1 MSISHTGMVY
11 FGTEAKPYK
20 ETEIQDSIVN
30 SVVNRFKERS
40 EVGIAKYG
48 TTMDRK
54 DLSTL
59 EWMIH
64 FREELMDG
72 LLYLERVIQ
81 DTQKEN
87 IIDIMK
93 SDEELGLYAD
103 TWTGTG
109 TAHGTTAGILY
120 NEELEKRMNIIGQN
134 GNDGTHY

>member
-1 MSISHTGMVY
+1 MVY

-20 ETEIQDSIVN
+20 ETEVVKDTIVE
-30 SVVNRFKERS
+30 SVVKQFKERS
-40 EVGIAKYG
+40 EVGITKYG
-48 TTMDRK
+48 TTLDRK

-72 LLYLERVIQ
+72 LLYLERVIK

-87 IIDIMK
+87 IIDMMK
-93 SDEELGLYAD
+93 SDEELGLYAN
-103 TWTGTG
+103 TFSGTG

>member
-1 MSISHTGMVY
+1 MVY

-20 ETEIQDSIVN
+20 ESEIQDSIVN

-48 TTMDRK
+48 TTLDRK

-72 LLYLERVIQ
+72 LLYLERVIK
-81 DTQKEN
+81 DTQDKELKLWDTFTKTN
-87 IIDIMK
+87 
-93 SDEELGLYAD
+93 STLYD
-103 TWTGTG
+103 
-109 TAHGTTAGILY
+109 
-120 NEELEKRMNIIGQN
+120 EELEKRMNIIGQN

>member
-1 MSISHTGMVY
+1 MISHTGMVY

-20 ETEIQDSIVN
+20 ESEIVKDSIVE

-40 EVGIAKYG
+40 EVGITKYG

-72 LLYLERVIQ
+72 LLYLERVIK

-93 SDEELGLYAD
+93 SDEELGLYAN
-103 TWTGTG
+103 TFS
-109 TAHGTTAGILY
+109 GTTSSTTNNSY
-120 NEELEKRMNIIGQN
+120 NVVECQCK
-134 GNDGTHY
+134 

>member
-20 ETEIQDSIVN
+20 ESEIVKDSIVE

-40 EVGIAKYG
+40 EVGITKYG

-72 LLYLERVIQ
+72 LLYLERVIK
-81 DTQKEN
+81 DTQDKELKLWDTFTKTN
-87 IIDIMK
+87 
-93 SDEELGLYAD
+93 STLYD
-103 TWTGTG
+103 
-109 TAHGTTAGILY
+109 
-120 NEELEKRMNIIGQN
+120 EELEKRMNIIGQN

>member
-1 MSISHTGMVY
+1 MVY

-20 ETEIQDSIVN
+20 ENEIQDSIVN

-93 SDEELGLYAD
+93 SDEELGLYAN
-103 TWTGTG
+103 TFSGTMS
-109 TAHGTTAGILY
+109 TTT
-120 NEELEKRMNIIGQN
+120 
-134 GNDGTHY
+134 DGTNCQCR

>member
-1 MSISHTGMVY
+1 MISHTGMVY
-11 FGTEAKPYK
+11 FGTEAKPYREEVIK
-20 ETEIQDSIVN
+20 DSIVE
-30 SVVNRFKERS
+30 SVVKQFKDRS
-40 EVGIAKYG
+40 KVGIDKYG

-81 DTQKEN
+81 DTKKQH

-93 SDEELGLYAD
+93 SDEEAGLYSC
-103 TWTGTG
+103 
-109 TAHGTTAGILY
+109 
-120 NEELEKRMNIIGQN
+120 KCK
-134 GNDGTHY
+134 

>member
-1 MSISHTGMVY
+1 MVY

-20 ETEIQDSIVN
+20 ESEIVKDSIVE

-40 EVGIAKYG
+40 EVGITKYG
-48 TTMDRK
+48 TTLDRK

-72 LLYLERVIQ
+72 LLYLERVIK

-93 SDEELGLYAD
+93 SDEELGLYAN
-103 TWTGTG
+103 TFS
-109 TAHGTTAGILY
+109 GTTSSTTNNSY
-120 NEELEKRMNIIGQN
+120 NVVECQCK
-134 GNDGTHY
+134 

>member
-11 FGTEAKPYK
+11 FGTEAKPYR
-20 ETEIQDSIVN
+20 ESEIKDSIVE
-30 SVVNRFKERS
+30 SVANRFKDRS
-40 EVGIAKYG
+40 NVGIAKYG
-48 TTMDRK
+48 TTMDRN

-87 IIDIMK
+87 IIECQCK
-93 SDEELGLYAD
+93 
-103 TWTGTG
+103 
-109 TAHGTTAGILY
+109 
-120 NEELEKRMNIIGQN
+120 
-134 GNDGTHY
+134 

>member
-1 MSISHTGMVY
+1 MISHTGMVY

-20 ETEIQDSIVN
+20 ESEIVKDTIVE

-72 LLYLERVIQ
+72 LLYLERVIK

-93 SDEELGLYAD
+93 SDEELGLYAN
-103 TWTGTG
+103 TFSGTNEITTTGT
-109 TAHGTTAGILY
+109 
-120 NEELEKRMNIIGQN
+120 NCQCR
-134 GNDGTHY
+134 

>member
-1 MSISHTGMVY
+1 MISHTGMVY

-20 ETEIQDSIVN
+20 ETIKDSIVE
-30 SVVNRFKERS
+30 SVVSRFKERS

-72 LLYLERVIQ
+72 LLYLERVIK
-81 DTQKEN
+81 DSQKE
-87 IIDIMK
+87 D
-93 SDEELGLYAD
+93 LGLYD
-103 TWTGTG
+103 
-109 TAHGTTAGILY
+109 
-120 NEELEKRMNIIGQN
+120 EELEKRMNIIGQN
-134 GNDGTHY
+134 GNDGEHYSI

>member
-1 MSISHTGMVY
+1 MVY

-20 ETEIQDSIVN
+20 EPEVIKDSIVE
-30 SVVNRFKERS
+30 SVVKQFKERS

-72 LLYLERVIQ
+72 LLYLERVIK

-93 SDEELGLYAD
+93 SDEELGLYAN
-103 TWTGTG
+103 TFSGTN
-109 TAHGTTAGILY
+109 HGTTAGILY
-120 NEELEKRMNIIGQN
+120 NEELEKRINIIGQN

>member
-20 ETEIQDSIVN
+20 EVKDSIVE
-30 SVVNRFKERS
+30 SVANRFKERS

-93 SDEELGLYAD
+93 SDEELGLYAN
-103 TWTGTG
+103 TWSGTNLMNNG
-109 TAHGTTAGILY
+109 T
-120 NEELEKRMNIIGQN
+120 NCQCK
-134 GNDGTHY
+134 

>member
-20 ETEIQDSIVN
+20 EVKDSIVN

-59 EWMIH
+59 EWLQH
-64 FREELMDG
+64 LQEEMFDSI
-72 LLYLERVIQ
+72 LYIEKLKSKQ
-81 DTQKEN
+81 H
-87 IIDIMK
+87 IIDIMNA
-93 SDEELGLYAD
+93 DEESGLY
-103 TWTGTG
+103 
-109 TAHGTTAGILY
+109 
-120 NEELEKRMNIIGQN
+120 NCQCK
-134 GNDGTHY
+134 